1 MNSQSFEEAFC
12 SVFLLTSQPKNLKLL
27 DVECALLTFL
37 VIDTVAWFSAISPA
51 ARTQNITEQRTV
63 VDLTKR
69 LLRLLGLAS
78 I

>member
-1 MNSQSFEEAFC
+1 MNSQSFEEAFW